1 MKKFISLAIV
11 LLVAAVA
18 VNVSAQEAS
27 LLVGKWSVDPNT
39 LNMDNAAVGD
49 MSLTIEFD
57 EDGEAEIEAVAKG
70 EFPIDE
76 YTNICMTLELDVDL
90 TWTLNGNT
98 LSLLPTGI
106 DIDVENLSVKPYNAM
121 YAEILGM
128 LEAELEA
135 QFRNGS
141 DDMAQSFA
149 AEDSEIILLNDTT
162 LKYRVNN
169 GNVVVCTRML

>member
-1 MKKFISLAIV
+1 MKKFISLAIM
-11 LLVAAVA
+11 LLVASVA
-18 VNVSAQEAS
+18 VDASAQAS
-27 LLVGKWSVDPNT
+27 KLVGKWSVDPNT
-39 LNMDNAAVGD
+39 LAVDNDALGN

-57 EDGEAEIEAVAKG
+57 EDGEAEIEAVAQG

-76 YTNICMTLELDVDL
+76 YTVICMTLELDVDL
-90 TWTLNGNT
+90 NWTLQGNT
-98 LSLLPTGI
+98 LSLLPTGL
-106 DIDVENLSVKPYNAM
+106 DVDVVNLSVKPYNAM
-121 YAEILGM
+121 YAELLGM

-149 AEDSEIILLNDTT
+149 AEDSEIIFLDDTT
-162 LKYRVNN
+162 LKYRVKN